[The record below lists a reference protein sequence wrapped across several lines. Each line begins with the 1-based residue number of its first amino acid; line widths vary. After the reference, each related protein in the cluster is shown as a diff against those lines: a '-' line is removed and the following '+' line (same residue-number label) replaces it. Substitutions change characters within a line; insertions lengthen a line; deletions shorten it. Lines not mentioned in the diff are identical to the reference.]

1 MILQFFFNGLALGA
15 IYAVIAFGF
24 GLIYTTTKI
33 FHIAHAAVFTA
44 TSYIFYTLVINFQ
57 LNFYISVIVATL
69 LGGCLGVLME
79 VWLYRP
85 LGRRKATSSIYI
97 IASLGVYIVV
107 QNVISMI
114 FGNQN
119 LFINTEPA
127 DAYRVGTIII
137 DDSQIL
143 NIVFGLLFSIICYFF
158 LKKTNLGKDIAA
170 FADNSFLA
178 EILGFNIRFL
188 RLAIFFI
195 GSCLSGFGAIL
206 LAINLGIDP
215 HFGLNIILI
224 SLVAVTVG
232 GISVLAGGA
241 IGGLSVGILQ
251 GVIAVKV
258 PAQWETSAM
267 FLLLVIFLLFRPYGL
282 VGKKRRIEELL

>member
-1 MILQFFFNGLALGA
+1 MILQFIFNGLSLGA

-57 LNFYISVIVATL
+57 INLYISVVVATL
-69 LGGCLGVLME
+69 LGGCMGLLIE
-79 VWLYRP
+79 LYLYRP
-85 LGRRKATSSIYI
+85 LQNRKATGSIYI
-97 IASLGVYIVV
+97 IASLGVYIVI
-107 QNVISMI
+107 QNIISMI

-119 LFINTEPA
+119 LFINQEPA
-127 DAYRVGTIII
+127 DAYRVGSIII

-143 NIVFGLLFSIICYFF
+143 NLFFGVLLSIIIYFF

-170 FADNSFLA
+170 FADNAFLA
-178 EILGFNIRFL
+178 EILGFNIHFL

-215 HFGLNIILI
+215 HFGLSIILV

-232 GISVLAGGA
+232 GIGVLAGGA
-241 IGGLSVGILQ
+241 IGGLFVGFLQ
-251 GVIAVKV
+251 GVIAIKV
-258 PAQWETSAM
+258 PSQWETSVM
-267 FLLLVIFLLFRPYGL
+267 FLLLVLFLLFRPYGL
-282 VGKKRRIEELL
+282 IGKKRRIEELS

>member
-1 MILQFFFNGLALGA
+1 MILQFVFNGFSLGA
-15 IYAVIAFGF
+15 IYALIAFGF
-24 GLIYTTTKI
+24 GLIYSTTKI
-33 FHIAHAAVFTA
+33 FHIAHAAVFTV
-44 TSYIFYTLVINFQ
+44 TSYIFYALVIDFQ
-57 LNFYISVIVATL
+57 INIYVSVAVATV
-69 LGGCLGVLME
+69 LGGFAGVLIE
-79 VWLYRP
+79 LWLYHP
-85 LGRRKATSSIYI
+85 LQKRKATGSIYI

-127 DAYRVGTIII
+127 EAYRVGSIII

-143 NIVFGLLFSIICYFF
+143 NIIFGILISIFIFFF

-170 FADNSFLA
+170 FADNAFLA
-178 EILGFNIRFL
+178 EILGFNIRYL

-206 LAINLGIDP
+206 LAIDLGIDP

-232 GISVLAGGA
+232 GVGVLAGGA
-241 IGGLSVGILQ
+241 IGGLFVGLLQ
-251 GVIAVKV
+251 GVIAIKV

-267 FLLLVIFLLFRPYGL
+267 FLLLVLFLLFRPYGL
-282 VGKKRRIEELL
+282 MGKKRRIEEMQ